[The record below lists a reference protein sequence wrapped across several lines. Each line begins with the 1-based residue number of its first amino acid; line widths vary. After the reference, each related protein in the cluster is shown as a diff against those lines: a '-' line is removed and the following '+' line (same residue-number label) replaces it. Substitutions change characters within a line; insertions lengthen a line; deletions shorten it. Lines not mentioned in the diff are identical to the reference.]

1 MSHISLLIYLLP
13 KRYIKRYKIKYLGWL
28 QGETKKLHK
37 IFEDKNLTES
47 VHKYLEITQEDF
59 AYHAKFR
66 MVFEIPSWQHLGFAW
81 CAKFCTGCEI
91 SFTHSYSLSCSY
103 WSSSWFCIA
112 MWNSWLLDFF
122 SDSLP
127 CILDWLGK
135 GLWSSKAWILH
146 LIELQ
151 LALPWTTQSSPSFL
165 ACFNDKKATKNTKTS
180 QKPISNI
187 CKGP

>member
-1 MSHISLLIYLLP
+1 M
-13 KRYIKRYKIKYLGWL
+13 
-28 QGETKKLHK
+28 
-37 IFEDKNLTES
+37 
-47 VHKYLEITQEDF
+47 HKYLEITQKDF

-66 MVFEIPSWQHLGFAW
+66 MVFEIPSWLHLGFVW
-81 CAKFCTGCEI
+81 YAKFRTRCKI
-91 SFTHSYSLSCSY
+91 SFTHSRSLSCNY
-103 WSSSWFCIA
+103 CSSSWFRIA
-112 MWNSWLLDFF
+112 MQNCWLLDFF

-146 LIELQ
+146 VIELQ
-151 LALPWTTQSSPSFL
+151 LAFPWTTQSSPSFL